1 LFGVSR
7 SSTAAAYH
15 GEPAMK
21 TRSLLGS
28 ALLVLAL
35 APAALAE
42 DRGDRIDQR
51 LDRRG
56 DRIEQRFDNRAAIA
70 DANGHPLRADRLE
83 ARGNRIDNRL
93 DRRGDRI
100 DRRFDRRG
108 DR

>member
-1 LFGVSR
+1 
-7 SSTAAAYH
+7 
-15 GEPAMK
+15 MK
-21 TRSLLGS
+21 TTTHWLGI
-28 ALLVLAL
+28 ALLALAL
-35 APAALAE
+35 APAASAE
-42 DRGDRIDQR
+42 DRGDRIDER

-56 DRIEQRFDNRAAIA
+56 DRIEDRLDNRAAIA

-83 ARGNRIDNRL
+83 RRGNRIDNRL